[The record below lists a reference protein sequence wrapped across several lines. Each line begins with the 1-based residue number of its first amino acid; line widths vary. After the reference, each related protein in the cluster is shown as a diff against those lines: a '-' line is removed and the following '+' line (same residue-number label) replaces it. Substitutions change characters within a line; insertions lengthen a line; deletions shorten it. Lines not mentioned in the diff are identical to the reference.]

1 MGAACHVARGGFGA
15 AYVCTGALPT
25 AGLILP
31 APFFKKGGTMPWI
44 MTADGDLANLDLAK
58 AVEIERLEDGRTA
71 TVTLHLSDGVE
82 WVLYTGDVV
91 ECCAVVG
98 TIRNVLKE
106 QGQLMIDL
114 SQEGYLSASLED
126 QRKAGE

>member
-1 MGAACHVARGGFGA
+1 
-15 AYVCTGALPT
+15 
-25 AGLILP
+25 
-31 APFFKKGGTMPWI
+31 MPWI